1 MRHTTA
7 ILAAAL
13 AMVAVGATAEPIAR
27 GEGQQTA
34 DLAGTK
40 LMIFTYRPDTC
51 TDPSLLFVFHG
62 LNRNAKN
69 YRDYARPLGDRNCM
83 LIVAPLFD
91 QERFPTWRYQ
101 RGGIVD
107 GRTVQAPREWTGNL
121 VVKLVDWVRASE
133 RPALEYDLIGHSAGA
148 QFLSRVAA
156 FTPTQAKRIV
166 VANPSTYVA
175 ATLDVDAPFGMGR
188 VYDARTAQ
196 SQLRRYLGQPVT
208 VFLGEEDTGDENLNE
223 SPPAMAQGKTRFE
236 RGMNVY
242 RDAEALAASRGWPFN
257 WRLVVLPGTGHSA
270 RKMFSSSQ
278 ALEALKP

>member
-1 MRHTTA
+1 MRRTTA
-7 ILAAAL
+7 ILAVAL
-13 AMVAVGATAEPIAR
+13 AMVTVGATAEPIAR

-40 LMIFTYRPDTC
+40 LVLFTYRPDTC

-62 LNRNAKN
+62 LNRNAQN

-101 RGGIVD
+101 RGGIAD
-107 GRTVQAPREWTGNL
+107 GRTVQAAREWTGNL

-133 RPALEYDLIGHSAGA
+133 RRTLDHSLIGHSAGA
-148 QFLSRVAA
+148 QFLSRIAA
-156 FTPTQAKRIV
+156 FTPTQAKRLV
-166 VANPSTYVA
+166 VTNPSTYVA
-175 ATLDVDAPFGMGR
+175 ATLDVDAPYGMGR
-188 VYDARTAQ
+188 VYDAATAQ
-196 SQLRRYLGQPVT
+196 SQLRRYLAQPVT
-208 VFLGEEDTGDENLNE
+208 IFLGEEDTGNENLNE
-223 SPPAMAQGKTRFE
+223 SPAAMAQGKTRLE

-242 RDAEALAASRGWPFN
+242 RDAQALAASRGWPFN

>member
-1 MRHTTA
+1 MRRCTA

-13 AMVAVGATAEPIAR
+13 AMVTVAATAEPIAR
-27 GEGQQTA
+27 GEGQQIA

-40 LMIFTYRPDTC
+40 LVLFTYRPDTC

-62 LNRNAKN
+62 LNRNAQS

-101 RGGIVD
+101 RGGIAD
-107 GRTVQAPREWTGNL
+107 GRTVQPAREWTGNL

-133 RPALEYDLIGHSAGA
+133 RRTLDYYLIGHSAGA

-156 FTPTQAKRIV
+156 FTPTQARRIV
-166 VANPSTYVA
+166 ATNPSTYVA

-188 VYDARTAQ
+188 VYEAATAQ
-196 SQLRRYLGQPVT
+196 SQLRRYLAQPVT
-208 VFLGEEDTGDENLNE
+208 IFLGEEDTGDENLNE
-223 SPPAMAQGKTRFE
+223 SPAAMTQGKTRLE
-236 RGMNVY
+236 RGMNIY

-278 ALEALKP
+278 AFEALKP